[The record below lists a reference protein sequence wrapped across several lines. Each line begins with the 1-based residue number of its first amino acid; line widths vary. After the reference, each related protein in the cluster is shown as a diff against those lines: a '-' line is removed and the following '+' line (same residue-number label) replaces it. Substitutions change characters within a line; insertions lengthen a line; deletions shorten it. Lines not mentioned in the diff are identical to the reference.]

1 MKEPTLLTLPDL
13 SFETERVP
21 MASSKSAKTAL
32 TPGISASILFHVLLF
47 SAVLLSGVFT
57 PEPPPSKSAA
67 PILRAVMI
75 TPAQLEHLRVI
86 PEATV
91 KDEPSDA
98 NEVPE
103 PDKEIPA
110 QPKKP
115 VEAATK
121 EVDDSVRDK
130 PKVDPF
136 AHINERLERAHAAQ
150 RLDKEQPKES
160 VDDLVRKL
168 KATQSKREEWIDSI
182 EEVTRTIS
190 STEPL
195 VGTDPVIEPE
205 IVEAPEAIGDQE
217 VASSMVMDPLFLY
230 QKQIAEKIR
239 SYMRISDSI
248 RGECRLGLSL
258 SRDGHV
264 IEIRAL
270 SGNDRICQAATRA
283 AIRADIFSMPDDE
296 SLYNQ
301 LSKLQ
306 VTVRPVMSLDEA

>member
-13 SFETERVP
+13 SFETGRVP
-21 MASSKSAKTAL
+21 MASGKSVKTAL
-32 TPGISASILFHVLLF
+32 TPGFSASILFHVLLF
-47 SAVLLSGVFT
+47 SAVLLSGVFA
-57 PEPPPSKSAA
+57 PEPPPAKPAA

-86 PEATV
+86 PEATA
-91 KDEPSDA
+91 KKEPSDV
-98 NEVPE
+98 NEIPLPE
-103 PDKEIPA
+103 RETPA
-110 QPKKP
+110 QPEMP
-115 VEAATK
+115 VEVATT
-121 EVDDSVRDK
+121 EGDDSIK
-130 PKVDPF
+130 EESKADPF

-182 EEVTRTIS
+182 GEVTKSIS
-190 STEPL
+190 SPEPL
-195 VGTDPVIEPE
+195 IGPEPVVEPE
-205 IVEAPEAIGDQE
+205 VVEAPEAIGDQD
-217 VASSMVMDPLFLY
+217 VASGMVMDPLFLY

-239 SYMRISDSI
+239 SYMRISDSS

-283 AIRADIFSMPDDE
+283 AIRADIFSMPEDE

-306 VTVRPVMSLDEA
+306 VTVRPVMSLDKA